1 MRLTTPE
8 KTNDHRHPQYS
19 AITGITMAAIA
30 PPTLEP
36 LSKSATA
43 TLRSSF
49 GNHSATV
56 LLAPG
61 QLNPSPMPNR
71 KRKAVKLKTECA
83 SPVKMLTTDHNVAA
97 KAKQSLVPTA
107 S

>member
-1 MRLTTPE
+1 MRGIA
-8 KTNDHRHPQYS
+8 S
-19 AITGITMAAIA
+19 AATA

-43 TLRSSF
+43 TLRSSL

-61 QLNPSPMPNR
+61 QLNPSPMPSRN
-71 KRKAVKLKTECA
+71 RKAVKLKTEFA
-83 SPVKMLTTDHNVAA
+83 SPVKMFTRDHKVAA

-107 S
+107 SNRKPPKSQVRAY